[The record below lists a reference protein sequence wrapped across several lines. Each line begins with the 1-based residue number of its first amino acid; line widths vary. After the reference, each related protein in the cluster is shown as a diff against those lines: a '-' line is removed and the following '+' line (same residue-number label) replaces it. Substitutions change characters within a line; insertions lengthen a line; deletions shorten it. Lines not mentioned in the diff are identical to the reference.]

1 LPKRPAGDPAP
12 RPKRSRTASA
22 RPAAAAG
29 PRSSAF
35 QRRDVA
41 PGLSLHLD
49 RDDRRKTNL
58 LNVFWVGA
66 LDDEVTARAMLPNVL
81 MRGTRR
87 LPTLQA
93 LTRETERLY
102 GASLST
108 DVRKI
113 GERHVVQLRLE
124 FVNDRYLPGAEPILA
139 ETIGFLREVLHEPNL
154 GGKGGGKGRFDAEM
168 MRQEKETH
176 RRLIEGL
183 INDKRSFALQRCVE
197 ESCPDEPFR
206 RHEQGSVEDLD
217 RIDGASMAEL
227 WRTQMS
233 AGRIAIYFS
242 GDLPVEEAERALAP
256 LVEAR
261 ERAAGSASPLP
272 PLPAP
277 RAAGSGRE
285 VIERMPIQQAN
296 LVQSYR
302 TGIPFAER
310 RMPGLVVGNGILGA
324 FAHSKLFVNV
334 REGASLCYSTGSSLE
349 RTHGMLFISSGIDA
363 ARYAEARALIEV
375 QVEDVRAGRFTDLE
389 LDSTKRAFEARLRM
403 LDDSPGAR
411 MDIDLAWQVNGQT
424 CDLVRWRERLAAVTR
439 DDVVEAFAPLA
450 ADVVYLLAPEG
461 D

>member
-1 LPKRPAGDPAP
+1 LPKEPPAP
-12 RPKRSRTASA
+12 RTSGA
-22 RPAAAAG
+22 RAAATAG
-29 PRSSAF
+29 PRSGAF
-35 QRRDVA
+35 RRRDVA

-66 LDDEVTARAMLPNVL
+66 LDDDVTARAMLPNVL

-87 LPTLQA
+87 FPSLQE

-124 FVNDRYLPGAEPILA
+124 FVNDRYLPGGESILA
-139 ETIGFLREVLHEPNL
+139 ETMRFAREVLHEPAL
-154 GGKGGGKGRFDAEM
+154 VGGAFDAEV

-176 RRLIEGL
+176 RRVIEGL
-183 INDKRSFALQRCVE
+183 INDKRSFALQRCIE
-197 ESCPDEPFR
+197 ESCPDEPYR
-206 RHEQGSVEDLD
+206 RHEQGRVEDLE
-217 RIDGASMAEL
+217 RIDGASLAAL
-227 WRTQMS
+227 WRSLMGS
-233 AGRIAIYFS
+233 GRIAVYFS

-256 LVEAR
+256 LVE
-261 ERAAGSASPLP
+261 ERARASREAAALP

-277 RAAGSGRE
+277 RRAGAVRE
-285 VIERMPIQQAN
+285 VVERMPIQQAN
-296 LVQSYR
+296 LVQSFR

-310 RMPGLVVGNGILGA
+310 RMPGLVIGNGILGA

-349 RTHGMLFISSGIDA
+349 RTHGMLFISSGIDVE
-363 ARYAEARALIEV
+363 RYAEARALIGV
-375 QVEDVRAGRFTDLE
+375 QVEDVRAGRFTDEE
-389 LDSTKRAFEARLRM
+389 LDATKRAFEARLRM

-411 MDIDLAWQVNGQT
+411 MDIDLAWQVNGHP
-424 CDLVRWRERLAAVTR
+424 CDLVAWREKLAAVTR

-450 ADVVYLLAPEG
+450 ADVVYLLAPEVE
-461 D
+461 